1 MKRTFKFS
9 FSEREPDIF
18 SIIVVTLLVVLLFP
32 IGIILL
38 FFMVGAG
45 TQRTYDEEEL

>member
-1 MKRTFKFS
+1 MLSKIV
-9 FSEREPDIF
+9 EIF
-18 SIIVVTLLVVLLFP
+18 LGSLLMSVVII
-32 IGIILL
+32 L